1 MTTYNLSQISD
12 FEFESLCR
20 DLLQAELGLSLELF
34 APGRDRG
41 IDIRY
46 IGIVDGEEHTIVA
59 QCKRWDEN
67 SFNNL
72 LSHLASRP
80 TFLK

>member
-1 MTTYNLSQISD
+1 MYNFSEISD

-20 DLLQAELGLSLELF
+20 DLLQAELRLRLELF

-41 IDIRY
+41 IDIRF
-46 IGIVDGEEHTIVA
+46 IGTTSRKRPAIVA

-67 SFNNL
+67 SFGALLRNL
-72 LSHLASRP
+72 QSSSCRR
-80 TFLK
+80 FGI